1 MDITYH
7 RHFLRAFA
15 SVATIAL
22 ATAIH
27 PVARAETIQFD
38 ANRESNE
45 LKLVDDVPVM
55 RQTSDGGSVL
65 APIENSDYFERDGI
79 RLRVPQSFP
88 RGGND
93 AYLIIEHLD
102 WNIAQVAVRYDR
114 DSDPA
119 KPNVYR
125 PAAYANATALAG
137 YTATGTGQL
146 RHAVFRLVAP
156 TFQHRQRNGGDIQ
169 IEGVKSLLRVTLTT
183 DRPADAIEQARRE
196 IPQLPNPQ
204 FTLKNPMQLV
214 VSLSTDATAIP
225 NIPGLPAQMD
235 ELCPMMRALGFNA
248 VEVYVK
254 WSAIEREKGKWDW
267 SFYDQFAAN
276 AAKHGLKW
284 FPLVVTGSA
293 YTIPAWYHDSPEN
306 IGFKCLEHNKS
317 NNIQTIFTEVHTPY
331 AQTFLKKFGEH
342 YGDTDALLGI
352 RLGPSGNYGESQY
365 PAGGNLGFA
374 GEKEHIHIGWWAGD
388 DFAAAHFQDFLKAKY
403 PTIEALNVAWKPP
416 FGSLQSFASFSDVKP
431 FIPQFAESR
440 RQRKDFVDW
449 YLGAMTDWCERWAV
463 WAREAM
469 PDKPIYQSSGGWGF
483 VESGTDFTDQTASM
497 AKIKGGIRSTNEVDS
512 YVQTFYATR
521 MPTSAARFYDV
532 PFGAEPAGFG
542 SARGVMGRLFNILV
556 NNGQHLFYYHG
567 NLVNNDQAIDRWLKY
582 APLLDRRAEPLI
594 EIAALYP
601 DTMSKLDD
609 SVFRNL
615 YAFTFNT
622 RIAAFRPLFDF
633 DFCSERMI
641 LDGALPRYKALIV
654 PWNFVV
660 EANALNAIDQWVR
673 GGGTLICSDWR
684 GAPVMTV
691 EGDTNV
697 WDAWMTGDFGN
708 GNVVFVPDDR
718 EPPQRLAR
726 GVANALKSMPNLD
739 RRTHAML
746 NTEHSDEVYVSVL
759 ATGAFAVL
767 NFSDNPITVSIPGV
781 EKPLEIEPYGIA
793 MTPDAALQ

>member
-1 MDITYH
+1 MGNRTP
-7 RHFLRAFA
+7 RASVRLRA
-15 SVATIAL
+15 AL
-22 ATAIH
+22 LSFCALTAACAA
-27 PVARAETIQFD
+27 ARAETVRFD
-38 ANRESNE
+38 ANAASNE
-45 LKLVDDVPVM
+45 LSLAEDVPVM
-55 RQTSDGGSVL
+55 RQTTEGGAAL
-65 APIENSDYFERDGI
+65 APIENPNYFERDGI
-79 RLRVPQSFP
+79 RLRVPDSFP
-88 RGGND
+88 RDGKD
-93 AYLIIEHLD
+93 VYVIVEHLD
-102 WNIAQVAVRYDR
+102 WNVAQFSIRYDADR
-114 DSDPA
+114 EPA

-125 PAAYANATALAG
+125 SAAYMDAAALAG
-137 YTATGTGQL
+137 YTATGTGHK
-146 RHAVFRLVAP
+146 RHAVFRLPGP
-156 TFQHRQRNGGDIQ
+156 TFRHRQRNGGDIQ
-169 IEGVKSLLRVTLTT
+169 IEGVRSLVRVTLTT
-183 DRPADAIEQARRE
+183 ELPHDAIEQARRE
-196 IPQLPNPQ
+196 IPKLPPPLV
-204 FTLKNPMQLV
+204 TLQKPMQLV
-214 VSLSTDATAIP
+214 VSLSTDATRIP
-225 NIPGLPAQMD
+225 DIPELPAQMD

-267 SFYDQFAAN
+267 SFYDEFAAN

-284 FPLVVTGSA
+284 FPLLVTGSA

-306 IGFKCLEHNKS
+306 IGFVCLEHHKR
-317 NNIQTIFTEVHTPY
+317 NNIQTIFTEAHTPY
-331 AQTFLKKFGEH
+331 AEGFLKKFGEH
-342 YGDTDALLGI
+342 YGNTDSLLGI

-374 GEKEHIHIGWWAGD
+374 GDKEHIHIGWWAGD
-388 DFAAAHFQDFLKAKY
+388 DYAPKHFQNFLTKKY
-403 PTIEALNVAWKPP
+403 PSIDALNSAWKPP
-416 FGSLQSFASFSDVKP
+416 FGSFTAFASFSDIKP
-431 FIPQFAESR
+431 FIPQFAEGR

-449 YLGAMTDWCERWAV
+449 YLWAMTDWCERWAV

-497 AKIKGGIRSTNEVDS
+497 AKIKGGIRSTNETDS

-521 MPTSAARFYDV
+521 MLTSAARFYGV

-567 NLVNNDQAIDRWLKY
+567 NLVSNDQAIDRWLKY
-582 APLLDRRAEPLI
+582 APLLDRRADPLI

-609 SVFRNL
+609 AVFRNL

-622 RIAAFRPLFDF
+622 RVAAMRPFFDF

-641 LDGALPRYKALIV
+641 LDGALPRYKALII

-660 EANALNAIDQWVR
+660 EEDALNAIDVWVR
-673 GGGTLICSDWR
+673 GGGTVICSDWR

-691 EGDTNV
+691 EGDTHV
-697 WDAWMTGDFGN
+697 WDTWMTGDFGN
-708 GNVVFVPDDR
+708 GKVVFVTDDR

-726 GVANALKSMPNLD
+726 GVANALKAMQELD
-739 RRTHAML
+739 PRTHAML

-759 ATGAFAVL
+759 ETGAFAVL
-767 NFSDNPITVSIPGV
+767 NFSDEDVTVAIPGV
-781 EKPLEIEPYGIA
+781 ERPSTIEPYGIA
-793 MTPDAALQ
+793 MTPDSALQ